1 MTLCLLLG
9 LLLLTQT
16 PQHGLTVWLDG
27 QDWRGTGH
35 KQGRQKGLEWTS
47 QMGSES
53 EVHIPAEL
61 LAKPQ
66 QIFTTGSLR

>member
-35 KQGRQKGLEWTS
+35 KQGMQKGLE
-47 QMGSES
+47 
-53 EVHIPAEL
+53 
-61 LAKPQ
+61 
-66 QIFTTGSLR
+66 